1 MEAVLL
7 MDFLNT
13 GNKYEPEIC
22 NGFHHTLM
30 MIYEL
35 KDTAILNIED
45 VDYHC
50 SMWNMSRNDA
60 VNRLN
65 NS

>member
-1 MEAVLL
+1 

-13 GNKYEPEIC
+13 GNKYDPEIC
-22 NGFHHTLM
+22 NGLM

-35 KDTAILNIED
+35 KDTATLNIED

-50 SMWNMSRNDA
+50 TMWNMSRNDA